1 MLGWFVGL
9 LMRTKT
15 DQGVLLNIV
24 AGIAGALIAG
34 WLISPLIGAGS
45 IDHTTFSAPAL
56 MLSIFG
62 AIVTLS
68 VFNVFRHH
76 AQN

>member
-1 MLGWFVGL
+1 
-9 LMRTKT
+9 
-15 DQGVLLNIV
+15 
-24 AGIAGALIAG
+24 
-34 WLISPLIGAGS
+34 LISPLIGAGS